1 MSARQNASAPLW
13 PHHALLMSRASYD
26 AASAFHA
33 VKKPM
38 AIENSAVTPPSPAQ
52 LAVFG
57 TGLVGCYLGAAAG
70 ATLAFPGTSRRLR
83 AQRVRLP
90 AGERHWSP
98 VLGTSRA
105 ASRAH
110 GPVLVACRVHQTPWQ
125 QLPSNVLLAQ
135 NGLGQRLPVMTCF
148 FALDEIEPGVITA
161 IGPSPRVVLEPG
173 HRSWQP
179 ILDAWQEAGIE
190 VSVVANAR
198 PAQWEKAIFNA
209 TVGPLCLATGLSMAS
224 VWRDEALRRL
234 CLDATRE
241 GGQIA
246 AACGIIIPE
255 GLDER
260 AQRFFS
266 LVGAHQPSVLRDHG
280 ELPAVIGQLLSH
292 AQSHGIAVVALL
304 KIHGQVERVLQER
317 AARAVLNGGKP

>member
-1 MSARQNASAPLW
+1 MHAAPT
-13 PHHALLMSRASYD
+13 
-26 AASAFHA
+26 
-33 VKKPM
+33 PM
-38 AIENSAVTPPSPAQ
+38 ALDNRAVTPPSPAQ

-57 TGLVGCYLGAAAG
+57 SGLVGCYLGAAAG
-70 ATLAFPGTSRRLR
+70 ATLAFPGPSRRLR

-90 AGERHWSP
+90 AGERTWSP
-98 VLGTSRA
+98 VLGTTRA
-105 ASRAH
+105 ASRAQ

-135 NGLGQRLPVMTCF
+135 NGLGQRLPVLTCF

-161 IGPSPRVVLEPG
+161 IGPVPRVVLEPG

-179 ILDAWQEAGIE
+179 ILDAWQAAGIE
-190 VSVVANAR
+190 VVVVANAR

-209 TVGPLCLATGLSMAS
+209 TVGPLCLATGLNMAG

-241 GGQIA
+241 GGLIA

-255 GLDER
+255 GLEER

-292 AQSHGIAVVALL
+292 AQAHGIAATTLL
-304 KIHGQVERVLQER
+304 KIHSQVEHALQER
-317 AARAVLNGGKP
+317 AARTVLNGGKS